1 MTTTTDYVVST
12 GDYIAEWLENE
23 GFNAAEL
30 SRRLGVTRKHVSEL
44 LGGKAPLSHQ
54 MAIALERVT
63 GIPAR
68 LWNLYEA
75 GYRDSLAQREADSV
89 LAAQYD
95 RAREFPLGY
104 LRKYAFITATAREHT
119 ETVRQLLSLFGVAS
133 LDAFWATWEEG
144 NVAYRRTAASRAD
157 APKLATWLALA
168 ERQHDGLRDVPPF
181 DRYGLEQALPRLR
194 RLTMEDPPSSL
205 ERAKLI
211 LRESGVV
218 LCLVPP
224 VPGLG
229 IHGATRWLRGTPVIQ
244 LSLLRKSD
252 DEWWFTLF
260 HEIGH
265 VLMHGESQLYL
276 NGEDTAY
283 EEEADQFAADEL
295 VPADYVERLPRSRNI
310 GAIENLAAEL
320 EVAPS
325 IVLGRAQRITCDFAW
340 GHRLKR
346 TVEWVP
352 AQHESD

>member
-12 GDYIAEWLENE
+12 GDYIAEWME
-23 GFNAAEL
+23 GEGINAAEL

-54 MAIALERVT
+54 MAIALEQVT

-75 GYRDSLAQREADSV
+75 GYRDSLARREADSV
-89 LAAQYD
+89 LTAQYEQ
-95 RAREFPLGY
+95 AKEFPLGY
-104 LRKYAFITATAREHT
+104 LRKYGFVTATTRERT

-133 LDAFWATWEEG
+133 LGAFWATWEEG
-144 NVAYRRTAASRAD
+144 NVAYRRSAANRPD
-157 APKLATWLALA
+157 GPKLATWLALA
-168 ERQHDGLRDVPPF
+168 ERQHEVLRDVPPF
-181 DRYGLEQALPRLR
+181 DRDRLEQAIPRLR
-194 RLTMEDPPSSL
+194 RLTIEEPLPAL
-205 ERAKLI
+205 ESAQKI

-265 VLMHGESQLYL
+265 VLMHGESRLYL

-283 EEEADQFAADEL
+283 EEEADQFAADIL
-295 VPADYVERLPRSRNI
+295 IPAEYMDRLPRSRSI
-310 GAIENLAAEL
+310 SAIESLAAEL
-320 EVAPS
+320 GIAPS
-325 IVLGRAQRITCDFAW
+325 IVLGRAQRVTRDFAW
-340 GHRLKR
+340 GQRLKR
-346 TVEWVP
+346 SVDWMP
-352 AQHESD
+352 AQRDQV